1 LEKLRPNTSREHYE
15 KRKKTSLF
23 ISLCILRDLSQQ
35 KIPRE
40 LGGVGDPAIFLCS
53 HVPMERFFDGTDQEN
68 SKTQGGKGHSSRKIK
83 KTRRKEK
90 EEIFYIHGGSHTH
103 VFSICQEH
111 PCATLYEEN
120 PLIWGPPHQPSALPE
135 NEANREGGIMKKAM
149 PSWMKKTLLDEK
161 ICFYKVTSKYTAKF
175 LAGYIL
181 RGGRT
186 LLDHQPWADY

>member
-68 SKTQGGKGHSSRKIK
+68 SKTQGGKGHSSRKIFK
-83 KTRRKEK
+83 NKKERMKERKRKRFFTYMEVPILIFSPSVRNILVRPSMRRTLSYGDLPINQVPFLKTRQT
-90 EEIFYIHGGSHTH
+90 G
-103 VFSICQEH
+103 
-111 PCATLYEEN
+111 
-120 PLIWGPPHQPSALPE
+120 
-135 NEANREGGIMKKAM
+135 
-149 PSWMKKTLLDEK
+149 
-161 ICFYKVTSKYTAKF
+161 
-175 LAGYIL
+175 
-181 RGGRT
+181 RG
-186 LLDHQPWADY
+186 AS